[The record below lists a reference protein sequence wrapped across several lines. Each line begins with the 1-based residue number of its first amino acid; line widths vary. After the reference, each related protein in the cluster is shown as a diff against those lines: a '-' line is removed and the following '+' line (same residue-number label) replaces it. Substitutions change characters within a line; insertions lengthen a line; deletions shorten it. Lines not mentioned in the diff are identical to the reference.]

1 MAARYDESEY
11 VFCDLQAI
19 FRFLR
24 GDDEALARRFL
35 EAAYDTF
42 EFLAENPF
50 IGRARPEFGHEGLR
64 SWRVQGFR
72 NHLIF
77 YRPLE
82 DRVQIW
88 RVLHGSR
95 DLHQHMGPV
104 VR

>member
-1 MAARYDESEY
+1 MPARFDESEY

-19 FRFLR
+19 YRHIR
-24 GDDEALARRFL
+24 QDDEVVARRFL

-42 EFLAENPF
+42 EFLAENPQA
-50 IGRARPEFGHEGLR
+50 GRARPEFGHQDLR
-64 SWRVQGFR
+64 SWRVKGFR

-77 YRPLE
+77 YRPFT

-95 DLHQHMGPV
+95 DLHQHIK
-104 VR
+104 

>member
-1 MAARYDESEY
+1 MLARYDESEF

-19 FRFLR
+19 YRYLR
-24 GDDEALARRFL
+24 SDDESLARRFL
-35 EAAYDTF
+35 ESAYDSF

-50 IGRARPEFGHEGLR
+50 AGRARPEFGHDGLR
-64 SWRVQGFR
+64 SWRVKGFR

-77 YRPLE
+77 YRPAQE
-82 DRVQIW
+82 RVQIW

-95 DLHQHMGPV
+95 DLRQH